1 MHYTEFLQ
9 KIKGVRCG
17 VVGIGISNLPLIDFL
32 CRAGAC
38 VCARDKKSTEE
49 LGEVAQSLT
58 ERGITLKLGKDY
70 LDGLDEAVIFRSPG
84 IRPDIPEF
92 SAARERGS
100 VLTSEMELFMEL
112 CPARIFGVT
121 GSDGKTTTTTLLSLI
136 LKETLKDA
144 PNRTVYVG
152 GNIGAPLLPYVSEMT
167 ADDLV
172 VLELSSFQ
180 LQTMK
185 RSPAVSVITNLSP
198 NHLNW
203 HTDMSEY
210 VHAKAN
216 IFAPVDCV
224 SLTVNADNEESLRL
238 LSEYDRGARRITY
251 FSSTKQEISDFPPL
265 CDGDAAM
272 LVKDGYVMRY
282 QDGTRETLLNV
293 QDILLPGRHNLE
305 NYMAAIAAASAW
317 GKLSPEAIRA
327 VATSFTGVKHRLERV
342 RVHKGVSYYNSSIDT
357 TPTRTLAA
365 LSALNRECIVICGG
379 YDKHLSFEPL
389 ADALATHAK
398 AVVLTGATAQ
408 KIRVALLEKEEFASG
423 KIPVFEEHLFENA
436 VKRAQALAKDGDA
449 VLLSPACASFDAFKN
464 FEERGEAFR
473 NIVAQF

>member
-9 KIKGVRCG
+9 QIKGVRCG
-17 VVGIGISNLPLIDFL
+17 VVGIGISNLPLINFL
-32 CRAGAC
+32 CRAGAR
-38 VCARDKKSTEE
+38 VCARDKKNADE
-49 LGEVAQSLT
+49 LGNVAQDLI
-58 ERGITLKLGKDY
+58 ERGVTLKLGTDY
-70 LDGLDEAVIFRSPG
+70 LEELDEAVIFRSPG

-92 SAARERGS
+92 SAACARGS

-112 CPARIFGVT
+112 CPARVFGVT

-136 LKETLKDA
+136 LKEAVKNTPRK
-144 PNRTVYVG
+144 VYVG
-152 GNIGAPLLPYVSEMT
+152 GNIGTPLLPYVSEMS

-185 RSPAVSVITNLSP
+185 RSPALSVITNLSP

-216 IFAPVDCV
+216 IFAPADCV

-251 FSSTKQEISDFPPL
+251 FSSTKQEISEFPTL
-265 CDGDAAM
+265 DSGDVAI
-272 LVKDGYVMRY
+272 LVKDGYVTRY
-282 QDGTRETLLNV
+282 QDGNWETLLNV
-293 QDILLPGRHNLE
+293 SDILLPGRHNLE

-317 GKLSPEAIRA
+317 EKLSPGAIHT

-342 RVHKGVSYYNSSIDT
+342 RVLRGVSYYNSSIDT

-365 LSALNRECIVICGG
+365 LSALNRKCIVICGG

-398 AVVLTGATAQ
+398 AVVLTGATSE
-408 KIRVALLEKEEFASG
+408 KIRAALLEKEEFISG

-436 VKRAQALAKDGDA
+436 VKRAHALATEGDT

-464 FEERGEAFR
+464 FEARGEAFR
-473 NIVAQF
+473 DIVAQF